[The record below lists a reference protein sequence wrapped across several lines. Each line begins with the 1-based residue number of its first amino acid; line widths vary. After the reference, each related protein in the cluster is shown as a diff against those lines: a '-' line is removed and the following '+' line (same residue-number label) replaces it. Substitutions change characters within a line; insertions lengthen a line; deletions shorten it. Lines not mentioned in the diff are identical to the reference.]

1 MIRLFL
7 VCELQCACY
16 PFLPFSGKRINRG
29 DDRLSST
36 AMAVNALFYIWGNIN
51 RRGLLLPDTPDA
63 VKDALMKSC
72 RWLTLEALGGRL
84 ERMNAFFSG
93 SVKLGS
99 VVSEYFYVQPY
110 TLLAVHTRDVS
121 CTIII
126 YCSCIIILYF
136 AGHSFLLS
144 FELY

>member
-7 VCELQCACY
+7 VCELQRAQISAILFY
-16 PFLPFSGKRINRG
+16 HFSGKRINRG

-51 RRGLLLPDTPDA
+51 GRGLLLPDTPGT

-72 RWLTLEALGGRL
+72 RWLTREALSGRL

-99 VVSEYFYVQPY
+99 VVSEYVYVQPY

-121 CTIII
+121 C
-126 YCSCIIILYF
+126 IL
-136 AGHSFLLS
+136 
-144 FELY
+144 

>member
-1 MIRLFL
+1 MHAINF
-7 VCELQCACY
+7 Y
-16 PFLPFSGKRINRG
+16 HFSGKHINRG

-51 RRGLLLPDTPDA
+51 GRGLLLPDTPDA

-72 RWLTLEALGGRL
+72 RWLAREALGGRL
-84 ERMNAFFSG
+84 EQMNAFFSG

-110 TLLAVHTRDVS
+110 ILLAVHTKDVS
-121 CTIII
+121 C
-126 YCSCIIILYF
+126 IL
-136 AGHSFLLS
+136 
-144 FELY
+144 